1 MGTADEKSK
10 PKYIRKTNRP
20 PYKKH
25 KYKPHEK
32 KKKIYGPCSNVNVKA
47 TLEDIIEAERQ
58 MNDLTVAGVKPNG
71 EKLKIVMIQAGELR
85 KAGYRLA
92 VGGDKHKSQY
102 YTVRDEQGFF
112 TLDGTSVFCL
122 KGNHGLKKLRELI
135 DSGFFNSPR
144 LGHKDML

>member
-1 MGTADEKSK
+1 MSDEKSK
-10 PKYIRKTNRP
+10 SKYKRKTNRLP
-20 PYKKH
+20 NKKH
-25 KYKPHEK
+25 KYKPYEK
-32 KKKIYGPCSNVNVKA
+32 QKKIYGPRSNVNVMA

-71 EKLKIVMIQAGELR
+71 EKLKIVMIQADEL
-85 KAGYRLA
+85 KMAGYRLA
-92 VGGDKHKSQY
+92 VGGDKRYGRY

-122 KGNHGLKKLRELI
+122 KGKQGLKKLHELI

-144 LGHKDML
+144 LGHKDKL